1 MSAPRRKPLL
11 AWEPL
16 PYLVVLVLLI
26 ATGGVRPESPAWVF
40 WPFNVLLVAAIAWLV
55 VGLVRGRRRTD
66 PDQWG
71 DLRSLDGL
79 EIVEAPHLERAVR
92 QVAPVAD
99 THRHQPAIDL
109 ALLHGGAD
117 QHAVLV
123 PRASRWL
130 SMRYRIG
137 VQLVGGG
144 TPRHAGFLGDA
155 VDATWR
161 ELLDALAVEGR
172 YVRVPARITG
182 DARPHGVELDLGGLE
197 SLGAGGVGAA

>member
-11 AWEPL
+11 RGEPL
-16 PYLVVLVLLI
+16 PFLVVLVLLI
-26 ATGGVRPESPAWVF
+26 ATGGVRPDSPPWLF
-40 WPFNVLLVAAIAWLV
+40 WPFNVLLVASLVWLV
-55 VGLVRGRRRTD
+55 AVLVRGRRRPN

-71 DLRSLDGL
+71 DLRTLEGL
-79 EIVEAPHLERAVR
+79 ELVEAPAPPRTVR

-99 THRHQPAIDL
+99 SHRHQPAIDL

-144 TPRHAGFLGDA
+144 TPRHAGFLPEK

-161 ELLDALAVEGR
+161 ERLDGLALEGR

-197 SLGAGGVGAA
+197 ALAPPADAV

>member
-11 AWEPL
+11 HWEPL

-26 ATGGVRPESPAWVF
+26 ATGGVRPESPPWLF
-40 WPFNVLLVAAIAWLV
+40 WPFTVLLVAALVWLV
-55 VGLVRGRRRTD
+55 AGLVRGRRRGN

-71 DLRSLDGL
+71 DLQTIDGL
-79 EIVEAPHLERAVR
+79 ELVDAPRREREVR

-99 THRHQPAIDL
+99 AHRHQPAIDL

-130 SMRYRIG
+130 SRRYRIG

-161 ELLDALAVEGR
+161 ELLDALASEGR

-182 DARPHGVELDLGGLE
+182 DSRPHGVELDLGGLE
-197 SLGAGGVGAA
+197 SLEAGGVGPT

>member
-11 AWEPL
+11 RWEPL
-16 PYLVVLVLLI
+16 PFLVVLVLLI
-26 ATGGVRPESPAWVF
+26 ATGGVRPDSPPWLF
-40 WPFNVLLVAAIAWLV
+40 WPFNVVLVASLVWLV
-55 VGLVRGRRRTD
+55 AVLVRGRRRTN

-71 DLRSLDGL
+71 DLRTLDGL
-79 EIVEAPHLERAVR
+79 ELVEAQAFERAVR

-99 THRHQPAIDL
+99 SYRHQPAIDL

-130 SMRYRIG
+130 SMRYRVG

-144 TPRHAGFLGDA
+144 TPRHAGFLPEK
-155 VDATWR
+155 VDGTWR
-161 ELLDALAVEGR
+161 ELLDGLALDGR

-197 SLGAGGVGAA
+197 ALARPADTV

>member
-11 AWEPL
+11 RWEPL
-16 PYLVVLVLLI
+16 PFLVVLVLLI
-26 ATGGVRPESPAWVF
+26 ATGGVRPDSPPWLF
-40 WPFNVLLVAAIAWLV
+40 WPFNVLLVASLVWLV
-55 VGLVRGRRRTD
+55 AVLVRGRRRTN

-71 DLRSLDGL
+71 DLRTLEGL
-79 EIVEAPHLERAVR
+79 ELVEAPAPARAVR

-99 THRHQPAIDL
+99 SHRHQPAIDL

-144 TPRHAGFLGDA
+144 TPRHAGFLPEK

-161 ELLDALAVEGR
+161 ELLDGLALEGR
-172 YVRVPARITG
+172 YVQVPARITG

-197 SLGAGGVGAA
+197 ALARPADAV